1 MSPSEE
7 FHCSLGV
14 DPSIRLT
21 TIPVKVLRGQSGLI
35 SKSVTVGYRYMFE
48 VKNTKQEQVK
58 VTLSEQLPLSTD
70 ERIKVRRIVY
80 SHEVVCSE
88 LMYLCYK

>member
-1 MSPSEE
+1 VSPTEE

-35 SKSVTVGYRYMFE
+35 SKSVTVGYRHMFE

-70 ERIKVRRIVY
+70 ERIKVSILLE
-80 SHEVVCSE
+80 EVKQQV
-88 LMYLCYK
+88 LIIYD

>member
-35 SKSVTVGYRYMFE
+35 SKSVTVGYRHMFE

-70 ERIKVRRIVY
+70 ERIKVSVLLER
-80 SHEVVCSE
+80 ST
-88 LMYLCYK
+88 